1 MFLSDTVQRERGQ
14 RQSIES
20 KIDIVLCLVVLPKED
35 QMDKDV
41 IVSNVKPP
49 YTLGFPYG
57 SPIHPQC
64 RRCRRNELN
73 PWVGKIPWRRQWQL
87 TPVFLPGKFQGQR
100 SLTGYSTWD
109 HRVRHD
115 CTWAHVHTHTHTCL
129 LLLLYIFIPER
140 YFYVIC
146 GMYIYILPVT
156 SLSFESISVSY
167 FLSKL

>member
-35 QMDKDV
+35 QIDKDV

-87 TPVFLPGKFQGQR
+87 TPIFLAGRIPWTKEPSGLQPMGLQSQTGLSRHACTISRQQRGQR
-100 SLTGYSTWD
+100 NMLKCSCIWNQQDRESKVPGSST
-109 HRVRHD
+109 
-115 CTWAHVHTHTHTCL
+115 
-129 LLLLYIFIPER
+129 EQ
-140 YFYVIC
+140 
-146 GMYIYILPVT
+146 
-156 SLSFESISVSY
+156 
-167 FLSKL
+167 